1 MIVLPQKYILQITS
15 TFHLYFAILVQTTW
29 SIAAD
34 LSGVLCFLSCP
45 QSLLYI
51 WEWEWCSEFTYQI
64 VSPPDIIL
72 SNCLTFAVEQPTD
85 FLTISWHALPN
96 AAPALLCDLNS
107 YNSLLFPDIL
117 ASLIVLSVLNTCQPH
132 HCLEGFALVFLSSCV
147 TLSLDHSMVGFFS
160 SFSFHREAFL
170 PTSSKGP
177 PISPETLYPLIL
189 LVYS

>member
-1 MIVLPQKYILQITS
+1 MIVLPQKYILHITS
-15 TFHLYFAILVQTTW
+15 IFHLYFAILVQSTW

-34 LSGVLCFLSCP
+34 SSGVVCFLSCP

-64 VSPPDIIL
+64 LSPPDIIL

-85 FLTISWHALPN
+85 FLTIAWHVLPH
-96 AAPALLCDLNS
+96 AAPVLLYDLNS
-107 YNSLLFPDIL
+107 CSSLLSPDIL
-117 ASLIVLSVLNTCQPH
+117 ASPH
-132 HCLEGFALVFLSSCV
+132 HCLEGFALAFLSSRV

-160 SFSFHREAFL
+160 SFNFHREAFL

-177 PISPETLYPLIL
+177 PISPETLYPIIL